1 MCVCDFDKIT
11 SIILEKVYHYK
22 METMRKPHSA
32 FFLGGTCN
40 VMGGGGSMGRYE
52 HTNQFE

>member
-52 HTNQFE
+52 HANQFE